1 MNQNI
6 TTSWKEEIVSEDFI
20 KKLVSFTRSCAYYRP
35 SLRNGLPRG
44 FQFHDI
50 VLELLTQYMIL
61 HYNNLDHEITKEQL
75 EALIQDQIRNR
86 LRDLSRKP
94 DNKHDS
100 VNPEDERLVAEE
112 ENILSG
118 INVSQLAGE
127 IMSSISGHPDLEQLF
142 IDLYIDEHSRKALIE
157 KYNIP
162 PNEYDNMAK
171 RLRRIVLPLI
181 TKYQLIR
188 NNERSRQNDP
198 FTKRA

>member
-6 TTSWKEEIVSEDFI
+6 TTSWKEEVVSEDLI
-20 KKLVSFTRSCAYYRP
+20 KRLVTFTRSCTYYRP

-50 VLELLTQYMIL
+50 VLELLTQYMEL
-61 HYNNLDHEITKEQL
+61 HYNDPDHEITKEQL

-112 ENILSG
+112 ENILLE
-118 INVSQLAGE
+118 INVSQL
-127 IMSSISGHPDLEQLF
+127 
-142 IDLYIDEHSRKALIE
+142 
-157 KYNIP
+157 
-162 PNEYDNMAK
+162 
-171 RLRRIVLPLI
+171 
-181 TKYQLIR
+181 
-188 NNERSRQNDP
+188 
-198 FTKRA
+198 